1 VPVWTLDEATGQYY
15 LHLFL
20 PEQPDLDW
28 SNPDVEAAMHDT
40 LRHWL
45 DRGVDGFRADVVH
58 LIGKDPALPDLA
70 TAGTPIITND
80 QPSTHEHLRRIR
92 ALLDSYAH
100 HPMMVGEVNLFG
112 PGQVRSYHGDDDEL
126 TLVFDFRPTHSR
138 WTAEEFRRRIVEVE
152 AEYGVGTWP
161 TWVLGNHDVVRQR
174 TRWGSEARARAGAV
188 FLLTQRGTPY
198 LYAGEELGLPD
209 AEIPADRVVDPGG
222 RDGCR
227 APVPWTVD
235 AGHGWGG
242 DPWLPFVEDAASLS
256 VEAQR
261 EDPSSTLH
269 LYRSL
274 LALRRRSPALQRGAQ
289 RLLES
294 PEGIVA
300 WERTDGD
307 DRVVVAVNFTSEP
320 RSMELEGQVLLSSLG
335 DDDRAARGSS
345 TQEAG
350 ELRPDEAVVVV
361 PDR

>member
-1 VPVWTLDEATGQYY
+1 V
-15 LHLFL
+15 
-20 PEQPDLDW
+20 
-28 SNPDVEAAMHDT
+28 
-40 LRHWL
+40 
-45 DRGVDGFRADVVH
+45 
-58 LIGKDPALPDLA
+58 
-70 TAGTPIITND
+70 AGTPIITND
-80 QPSTHEHLRRIR
+80 HPSTHEHLRRIR

-100 HPMMVGEVNLFG
+100 RPMMVGEVNLFG

-138 WTAEEFRRRIVEVE
+138 WTAEEFRRRIVEVDG
-152 AEYGVGTWP
+152 EYGDGTWP

-174 TRWGSEARARAGAV
+174 TRWGSEARARAGAM

-227 APVPWTVD
+227 APIPWTVE
-235 AGHGWGG
+235 AGHGWGD

-261 EDPSSTLH
+261 EDPDSTLH

-289 RLLES
+289 RLLDS

-307 DRVVVAVNFTSEP
+307 DRKVVAVNFTSEP
-320 RSMELEGQVLLSSLG
+320 RSMELTGQVVLSSLPG
-335 DDDRAARGSS
+335 DDPTRRRSS
-345 TQEAG
+345 EREAG
-350 ELRPDEAVVVV
+350 DLRPDEAVIVT
-361 PDR
+361 PDDH